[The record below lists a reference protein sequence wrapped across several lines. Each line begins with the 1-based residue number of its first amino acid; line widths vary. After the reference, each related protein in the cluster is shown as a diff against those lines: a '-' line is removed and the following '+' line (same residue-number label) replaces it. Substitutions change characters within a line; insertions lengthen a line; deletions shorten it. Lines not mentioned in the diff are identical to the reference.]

1 MPARTILTTLHGRT
15 VPGVPRWAERT
26 AYAITLLALPSCV
39 WRIAAINL
47 NAPLLDHDAT
57 APAGPEPFDGEWW
70 YLIGLSVFSEAL
82 AFLAVGLVARWGEV
96 WPRWVPV
103 LHGRPVPV
111 LAAALP
117 AGLGSVALL
126 VFPYAMVMSALGLK
140 ITGEPEGMAA
150 HGWQVVAFWIAY
162 LPLTA
167 WGPLLGILTVHYYR
181 RRRSAPSGQVDVAT
195 RTPLRP
201 VNRRAGTEGSSRPL
215 P

>member
-1 MPARTILTTLHGRT
+1 MPTRTILTTLHGRT

-111 LAAALP
+111 LAAVLP

-126 VFPYAMVMSALGLK
+126 VFPYAMVMAALGLK

-201 VNRRAGTEGSSRPL
+201 VNRRAGTEGPSRPL